1 MNNDEQQKIIH
12 NFDRKDINTRLKN
25 QNLVILKGND
35 YLISSIMNE

>member
-12 NFDRKDINTRLKN
+12 NFDRKDINTRFKN